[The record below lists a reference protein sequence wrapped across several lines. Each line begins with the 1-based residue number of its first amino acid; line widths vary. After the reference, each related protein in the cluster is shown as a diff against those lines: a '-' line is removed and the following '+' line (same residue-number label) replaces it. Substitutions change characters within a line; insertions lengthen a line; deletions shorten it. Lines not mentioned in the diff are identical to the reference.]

1 MTKSALFATAAF
13 AAVLSLSAAAASPV
27 LGDAPKVDP
36 ATYHVETV
44 VEGLDHPW
52 SLAFLPDGGLLV
64 TERNNGLRL
73 VRDGKLVGDRLEGL
87 PEAFK
92 EGQGGYFD
100 VVLDPDFAANGLIY
114 VAYAE
119 GTGEANHTAVAR
131 AKFDG
136 AKLSDV
142 TVILRNTPDKD
153 TGAHFGGRLVFLPDG
168 TLLLTTGDGFQ
179 YREKAQD
186 KSSGLG
192 KILRFDTNGQA
203 PADNP
208 FVSESGALPL
218 IWSFGHR
225 NQQGLAI
232 DSATG
237 AVYQTE
243 HGALSGDE
251 VNRIEPGL
259 NYGWPVATWS
269 VDYSGSEIS
278 PYTHRDGMQ
287 DPIAVWK
294 PERFAPSGLAV
305 YHGAL
310 FPQWEGDLLAGGLAE
325 QQVNRIDLDAAGKV
339 VGRESLFSELHERIR
354 DVRVAPDG
362 SVWLLTDTD
371 DGKVLKVTPAR

>member
-1 MTKSALFATAAF
+1 MTKSALLASAAL
-13 AAVLSLSAAAASPV
+13 AALLTVTAAAAPPIME
-27 LGDAPKVDP
+27 APIVTDP
-36 ATYHVETV
+36 STYKVETIV
-44 VEGLDHPW
+44 SGLDHPW
-52 SLAFLPDGGLLV
+52 SLAFLPDGGMLV

-73 VRDGKLVGDRLEGL
+73 IRDGKLVGERLEGL

-100 VVLDPDFAANGLIY
+100 VVLDRDYATNGLIY
-114 VAYAE
+114 VSYAE

-153 TGAHFGGRLVFLPDG
+153 TAAHFGARLVVLPDG
-168 TLLLTTGDGFQ
+168 SLLLTTGDGFQ

-186 KSSGLG
+186 NSSGLG
-192 KILRFDTNGQA
+192 KILHFNIDGT
-203 PADNP
+203 PAANNP
-208 FVSESGALPL
+208 FLNEKGTNPL
-218 IWSFGHR
+218 IWSYGHR
-225 NQQGLAI
+225 NQQGLAL

-237 AVYQTE
+237 NVYQTE

-251 VNRIEPGL
+251 VNLITPGT
-259 NYGWPVATWS
+259 NYGWPVATYS

-278 PYTHRDGMQ
+278 PYTDRPGMQ
-287 DPIAVWK
+287 APIAVWK

-310 FPQWEGDLLAGGLAE
+310 FPEWEGDLLAGGLAE
-325 QQVNRIDLDAAGKV
+325 QRVDRIDLDAAGKV
-339 VGRESLFSELHERIR
+339 VARHALFGELHERIR

-362 SVWLLTDTD
+362 AVYLLTDTE
-371 DGKVLKVTPAR
+371 DGKVLKVTPAG

>member
-1 MTKSALFATAAF
+1 MMKSALLASAALAAF
-13 AAVLSLSAAAASPV
+13 TTALAEPPI
-27 LGDAPKVDP
+27 LGEPKAGDP
-36 ATYHVETV
+36 ATYMVTPV
-44 VEGLDHPW
+44 VSGLDHPW
-52 SLAFLPDGGLLV
+52 GLAFLPDGGLLV
-64 TERNNGLRL
+64 TERNGGLRV
-73 VRDGKLVGDRLEGL
+73 VRDGKASDALEGL
-87 PEAFK
+87 PPAFK

-100 VVLDPDFAANGLIY
+100 VVLDPAYATNGLIY

-119 GTGEANHTAVAR
+119 GNGEANHTAIAR

-136 AKLSDV
+136 AALSDV
-142 TVILRNTPDKD
+142 KVIYKNTPDKD
-153 TGAHFGGRLVFLPDG
+153 TGAHFGGRLAFLPDG

-192 KILRFDTNGQA
+192 KIIRIDTDGNA

-208 FVSESGALPL
+208 FAGEEGTLPVL
-218 IWSFGHR
+218 YSYGHR

-232 DSATG
+232 DPATG
-237 AVYQTE
+237 TIYQTE

-251 VNRIEPGL
+251 LNIIKPGL
-259 NYGWPVATWS
+259 NYGWPVATYS

-278 PYTHRDGMQ
+278 PYTDRPGMEA
-287 DPIAVWK
+287 PLAVWK

-310 FPQWEGDLLAGGLAE
+310 FPQWEGDILAGGLAE
-325 QQVNRIDLDAAGKV
+325 MRVDRIDLDADGKV
-339 VGRESLFSELHERIR
+339 LGREALFAELQERIR

-362 SVWLLTDTD
+362 AVYLLTDTE
-371 DGKVLKVTPAR
+371 DGKILKVTPPQ

>member
-1 MTKSALFATAAF
+1 MTKPALFATVAL
-13 AAVLSLSAAAASPV
+13 AAVLAAPSRAEPPI
-27 LGDAPKVDP
+27 LGEP
-36 ATYHVETV
+36 ATADAKLFRIDTV
-44 VEGLDHPW
+44 AAGLDHPW
-52 SLAFLPDGGLLV
+52 SLAFLPDGGMLV

-73 VRDGKLVGDRLEGL
+73 IRDGKLVEGRIEGL

-100 VVLDPDFAANGLIY
+100 VVLDPAFASNGYIY

-119 GTGEANHTAVAR
+119 GTSGANHTAVAR
-131 AKFDG
+131 ARFDG

-142 TVILRNTPDKD
+142 TTILKNTPDKD
-153 TGAHFGGRLVFLPDG
+153 TGAHFGGRLAFLPDG

-192 KILRFDTNGQA
+192 KILRFDTNGKPA
-203 PADNP
+203 ADNP
-208 FVSESGALPL
+208 FIAEAGAMPL
-218 IWSFGHR
+218 VYSYGHR

-232 DSATG
+232 DPLTG
-237 AVYQTE
+237 IVYQTE

-251 VNRIEPGL
+251 VNIIKPGL
-259 NYGWPVATWS
+259 NYGWPVATYS
-269 VDYSGSEIS
+269 VDYSGSVIS
-278 PYTHRDGMQ
+278 PYTDREGMEA
-287 DPIAVWK
+287 PLAVWK

-305 YHGAL
+305 YRGAM

-325 QQVNRIDLDAAGKV
+325 MRVDRIDLDSDGKV
-339 VGRESLFSELHERIR
+339 LGREALFADLNERIR

-362 SVWLLTDTD
+362 AIYLLTDTE